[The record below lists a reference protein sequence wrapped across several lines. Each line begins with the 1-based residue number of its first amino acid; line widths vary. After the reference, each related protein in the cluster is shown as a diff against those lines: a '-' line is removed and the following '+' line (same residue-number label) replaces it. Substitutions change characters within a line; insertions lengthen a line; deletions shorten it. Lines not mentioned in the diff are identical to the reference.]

1 MSRLRSNPNPL
12 HSMNMNNDNPYLSSF
27 LASHSAAASQAVA
40 PASSARK
47 LQESSTLTDAITSS
61 RATAVETI
69 ASVSSGQTVF
79 VTVTRDTSPTSQV
92 SEATALNDGS
102 TTKNV
107 SHVGAIAGGMI
118 GGVVALVL
126 VRLLGFLLW
135 QKRQTKETRRA
146 TIPSIYANADMS
158 EQISGKSHSKHEFP
172 RKRN

>member
-1 MSRLRSNPNPL
+1 MSRLRSNPYPP

-27 LASHSAAASQAVA
+27 LASRSAAVSQAAA
-40 PASSARK
+40 PASS
-47 LQESSTLTDAITSS
+47 ESSTLTDAITSS
-61 RATAVETI
+61 WATAVETI
-69 ASVSSGQTVF
+69 ASVTSGQTVF

-92 SEATALNDGS
+92 SEATILKDIP
-102 TTKNV
+102 TRKNV
-107 SHVGAIAGGMI
+107 SYVGAIAGGVI
-118 GGVVALVL
+118 GGLVALAL
-126 VRLLGFLLW
+126 VGLLGLLLW